1 MFLHTHRHCTYNT
14 PSQWDKQGCAQP
26 GCVKSTLRCEC
37 GWLGGACRLYD
48 TTKAA
53 AEMGLRFHAVRGGM
67 SAGVSKG
74 GIAPDNCCE
83 EEEDIIK
90 DAERCIKEMHD
101 NTRCG
106 GGA

>member
-1 MFLHTHRHCTYNT
+1 
-14 PSQWDKQGCAQP
+14 
-26 GCVKSTLRCEC
+26 
-37 GWLGGACRLYD
+37 
-48 TTKAA
+48 
-53 AEMGLRFHAVRGGM
+53 MGLRFHAVRGGM

-101 NTRCG
+101 NTRWG
-106 GGA
+106 GLDLHTRTTPAYRGA